1 MWVKICAYF
10 TTANL
15 IVSAFLCYKIG
26 THEVTLTNLNKTL
39 SDVVAFCNDIGPKV
53 NVLTQKKDQK

>member
-1 MWVKICAYF
+1 MVNF
-10 TTANL
+10 L
-15 IVSAFLCYKIG
+15 VSAFLCYKIG

>member
-1 MWVKICAYF
+1 MIGKICVSITMVNF
-10 TTANL
+10 L
-15 IVSAFLCYKIG
+15 VSAFLCYKIG

>member
-1 MWVKICAYF
+1 MWIKLCAYF
-10 TTANL
+10 TLTNL
-15 IVSAFLCYKIG
+15 LMSAFLCYKIG